1 MKRFLCLCLSLTL
14 VVPSFAEVICLEQE
28 GLSGMSQCSIMS
40 SADPAECSSQPS
52 DIIEHTGA
60 EQTTLSCSDEK
71 ILKANSSSNVAAIK
85 KEYEKLCKKKA
96 KAYKRALMGNLL
108 KKGKVGQLL
117 QAFFSKKRYSFSR
130 QDDIEAKA
138 QIDAHLL
145 QGKSEQEIED
155 IILSE
160 LQKESGIA
168 DLKALAKEAAKSP
181 EFQLGYHQDETVPV
195 NVIVKTDEDNF
206 CEVKVDSLPKYS
218 EASIQKCE
226 FCVEK
231 NISSSFT
238 NDCSY
243 MINDQLSEERA
254 LKLVGAKK
262 KTDYCNNSM
271 MGEKNDLSEVETMI
285 DRICDIAKS
294 GMKPEFAIQTSRN
307 LYNDKTIKLAAKRG
321 EFIQKYI
328 RDQLLN
334 GEINGQK
341 RCDLE
346 DEMPEW
352 LESAE
357 NFAQTVKVSHPYY
370 EGAKDGDY
378 GPSPYAANESD
389 QKAEIDKFRK
399 TLVYEKKELSTKNS
413 NAISEKKKIEEENLK
428 IEKQIKDLTA
438 SYNKKK
444 KELEKINE
452 INPEVFSKESE
463 IKNIADTISQLYSTK
478 NHNRQSL
485 NDLEL
490 QISSFN
496 KSLSSFDNEANQKI
510 SLIQQY
516 YEEKNAS
523 GDGIDTKAWDDKLFN
538 SFKMVRISGRAV
550 KNNQLGVDP
559 AFMTPA
565 VRIALNSL
573 VEVQN
578 YTCVVEPIDTHKT
591 SIKGVLKGS
600 LKVVTALTLPVVAV
614 AAGAGTVA
622 AFPFTTLGSFFCEGC
637 GNPGNIPPALRFAN
651 PRTLNLSKNSRG
663 HFADDV
669 KKGLKDYIT
678 WGGLISTRRDKKN
691 YENTTEKV
699 YEEEQDRK
707 NK

>member
-1 MKRFLCLCLSLTL
+1 MKRFLCLFLSLTM
-14 VVPSFAEVICLEQE
+14 VAPSFAEVVCLEQD
-28 GLSGMSQCSIMS
+28 GASNMSQCSIMS
-40 SADPAECSSQPS
+40 STDPAECSAQSNA
-52 DIIEHTGA
+52 ILEHTAA
-60 EQTTLSCSDEK
+60 EQATMSCSDEK
-71 ILKANSSSNVAAIK
+71 ILKANSSSNVATIK

-108 KKGKVGQLL
+108 RKGKVGQLL

-138 QIDAHLL
+138 KIDAHVF
-145 QGKSEQEIED
+145 QGKSEQEVED
-155 IILSE
+155 MILYE
-160 LQKESGIA
+160 LQKESGIS
-168 DLKALAKEAAKSP
+168 DLKALAKEASKSP
-181 EFQLGYHQDETVPV
+181 EFQLGYHQEETVPV
-195 NVIVKTDEDNF
+195 NVIAKTDENDF
-206 CEVKVDSLPKYS
+206 CEVKVDSLPKYT
-218 EASIQKCE
+218 EAPIKKCE

-243 MINDQLSEERA
+243 MINDQLSEEQA

-271 MGEKNDLSEVETMI
+271 VGEKNDLSEVETMI

-307 LYNDKTIKLAAKRG
+307 LYSDKTIKLAAKRG

-334 GEINGQK
+334 GQQNGQK

-357 NFAQTVKVSHPYY
+357 NFAQAVKVSHPYY
-370 EGAKDGDY
+370 EGAKEGDY
-378 GPSPYAANESD
+378 GPSPYAKTESE

-399 TLVYEKKELSTKNS
+399 TLMFEKKELSTKNA
-413 NAISEKKKIEEENLK
+413 NAIAEKKKIEEENIKLDK
-428 IEKQIKDLTA
+428 KIKDLTA

-452 INPEVFSKESE
+452 INEQVFEREAELKR
-463 IKNIADTISQLYSTK
+463 IGDTVAQLYTTK
-478 NHNRQSL
+478 NLNRQSL
-485 NDLEL
+485 SDLDL
-490 QISSFN
+490 QITSLN
-496 KSLSSFDNEANQKI
+496 KGLASFDSEADKKVT
-510 SLIQQY
+510 LLRQY
-516 YEEKNAS
+516 YDEKNS
-523 GDGIDTKAWDDKLFN
+523 YGDGLDLNAWDEKLFN

-550 KNNQLGVDP
+550 KDNPLGIDP

-565 VRIALNSL
+565 VRIALNAL
-573 VEVQN
+573 VEIEN
-578 YTCVVEPIDTHKT
+578 YTCVVQPIETHKT
-591 SIKGVLKGS
+591 SIKGVLKGG
-600 LKVVTALTLPVVAV
+600 LKVVTVLTLPVVAL

-637 GNPGNIPPALRFAN
+637 GTPGNIPPALRFAN
-651 PRTLNLSKNSRG
+651 PRALDLSKSSRR
-663 HFADDV
+663 HFALDV
-669 KKGLKDYIT
+669 KKGLKGYIT
-678 WGGLISTRRDKKN
+678 WGGLLSTRKDKE
-691 YENTTEKV
+691 YFDNTTEEV
-699 YEEEQDRK
+699 YDDEQDRK
-707 NK
+707 TK